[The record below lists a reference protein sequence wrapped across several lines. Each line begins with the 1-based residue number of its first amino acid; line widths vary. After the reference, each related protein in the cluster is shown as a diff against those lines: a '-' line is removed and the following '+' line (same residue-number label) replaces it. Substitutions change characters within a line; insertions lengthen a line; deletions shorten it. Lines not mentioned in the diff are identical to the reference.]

1 MNNFIYLCFF
11 VIVFLQHQKIK
22 KLINQVVELEKK
34 TSDLDNNVT
43 DLIKSNNINSN
54 NLIKVNDLFNYL
66 SREGLFDDYS
76 KSEKKKRNRDI
87 I

>member
-11 VIVFLQHQKIK
+11 LVAFLQHKKIK
-22 KLINQVVELEKK
+22 KLILQVDELEKK
-34 TSDLDNNVT
+34 LSDLDNT
-43 DLIKSNNINSN
+43 SLDLIKSNNINSN

-66 SREGLFDDYS
+66 SREGLFEGYN
-76 KSEKKKRNRDI
+76 KSKKKDKNI